1 MLSGRQP
8 AATHFRTCLM
18 KPSHDLT
25 NLIAFSQREGPWPDL
40 FRAVLD
46 EHFGPALEEFDLDF
60 EDLE

>member
-1 MLSGRQP
+1 MLGGRQP
-8 AATHFRTCLM
+8 TATHFRTSLM

-46 EHFGPALEEFDLDF
+46 EHF
-60 EDLE
+60 